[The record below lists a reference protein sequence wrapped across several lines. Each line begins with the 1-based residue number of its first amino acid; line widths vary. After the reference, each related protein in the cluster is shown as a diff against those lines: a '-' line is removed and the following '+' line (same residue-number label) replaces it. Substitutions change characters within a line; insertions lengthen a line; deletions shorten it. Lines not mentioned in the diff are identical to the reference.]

1 MKAYCFDACQSE
13 FKSNQRRKRFAN
25 LLFYCKRISITFMV
39 RRCVQQWSICGIC
52 VETHFDIFATMW
64 MWWLNCTLNWVDF
77 LDCIHFDVLLN
88 LDNAEHSNTQLIQM
102 HLDISNVLLKT
113 VYFSYGDVAMAHAC
127 ASIDLNATP
136 RQIIMK
142 TEWESYIWV
151 LHDEQ
156 NSFISPLFRR
166 TFPSAKLNWVPLKR
180 LFKYLFKHMWQKYT
194 NTIAHKH
201 TVKCATPRST

>member
-88 LDNAEHSNTQLIQM
+88 LDNAEHSNTQHYHPNAFGYIECAAKNSVFLIWWCCNGPCMCIDWPKCNTQTDYYENWM
-102 HLDISNVLLKT
+102 GIVHLGTSRWAKFF
-113 VYFSYGDVAMAHAC
+113 YFSVVSPH
-127 ASIDLNATP
+127 
-136 RQIIMK
+136 
-142 TEWESYIWV
+142 
-151 LHDEQ
+151 
-156 NSFISPLFRR
+156 ISE
-166 TFPSAKLNWVPLKR
+166 
-180 LFKYLFKHMWQKYT
+180 
-194 NTIAHKH
+194 
-201 TVKCATPRST
+201 C